1 MGQVPP
7 NLEPW
12 YRRSRRQGPTT
23 KKTFYR
29 DCDNFAENQG
39 SQCDDRRQAVTAH
52 RIVGDISALTLPME
66 LLKPRGMETN
76 HE

>member
-1 MGQVPP
+1 
-7 NLEPW
+7 
-12 YRRSRRQGPTT
+12 
-23 KKTFYR
+23 
-29 DCDNFAENQG
+29 
-39 SQCDDRRQAVTAH
+39 DRRQVVTVH